1 MALLEQT
8 HRQDPAVTGAAV
20 AKVDA
25 VGKEAEVHQDQ
36 KAQKIRVA
44 RPVKANGMLLS
55 TRSRR
60 SVADIEGLR
69 SRHGNPRAS
78 CRRGRARRP

>member
-36 KAQKIRVA
+36 KAQKIPGGA
-44 RPVKANGMLLS
+44 SG
-55 TRSRR
+55 
-60 SVADIEGLR
+60 EGE
-69 SRHGNPRAS
+69 RHVTLHPKPAQ
-78 CRRGRARRP
+78 RGRYRGVA